1 MSVTLPRLWGRQ
13 SQVVRERK
21 GETNIE
27 TKKNG
32 GKKERVS
39 AYEQII
45 DKRKWRK
52 GEIKQ

>member
-27 TKKNG
+27 TKKKWG
-32 GKKERVS
+32 KER
-39 AYEQII
+39 ACECIWANN
-45 DKRKWRK
+45 R
-52 GEIKQ
+52 